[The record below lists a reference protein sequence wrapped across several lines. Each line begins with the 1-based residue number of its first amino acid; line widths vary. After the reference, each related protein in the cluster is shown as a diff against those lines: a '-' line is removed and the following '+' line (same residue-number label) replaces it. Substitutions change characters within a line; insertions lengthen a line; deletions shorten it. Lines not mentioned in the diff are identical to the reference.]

1 MAMVLCSFLAGGSI
15 DSIRKQMQDQVGAS
29 VDAKVAGR
37 LLAFP
42 LTLLSVNT
50 VAFSVYFALT
60 ATVIFLSCH
69 GRHERK
75 DFVKKL
81 PLAST
86 DRTSVLLRI
95 ACFAHAAQ
103 YFFYAYVVWQAFP
116 ESWLHYLGP
125 CLFVGWIGYI
135 FGNFLYRKI
144 DLEQPMMVLATG
156 HLIAALA
163 LVALSVNV
171 MPLAILICFFLTGL
185 GGGSCYVIEQLGF
198 AKTRDYPLF
207 DSIGT
212 VAGIIGCLVLV
223 GLDASIPLHIA
234 LSAGLCLVVAIAAL
248 TSVGTRPMRE
258 S

>member
-1 MAMVLCSFLAGGSI
+1 
-15 DSIRKQMQDQVGAS
+15 
-29 VDAKVAGR
+29 
-37 LLAFP
+37 
-42 LTLLSVNT
+42 
-50 VAFSVYFALT
+50 
-60 ATVIFLSCH
+60 
-69 GRHERK
+69 
-75 DFVKKL
+75 
-81 PLAST
+81 
-86 DRTSVLLRI
+86 
-95 ACFAHAAQ
+95 
-103 YFFYAYVVWQAFP
+103 
-116 ESWLHYLGP
+116 
-125 CLFVGWIGYI
+125 
-135 FGNFLYRKI
+135 
-144 DLEQPMMVLATG
+144 VLAAG